1 MPFELFIALRYLI
14 SGRKHRFISIISFT
28 SIIGVALGVAA
39 LIVVLGVMNGFS
51 SNLRDK
57 ILGVNSHIVVSNT
70 QGAFKGYSLYQN
82 KLENINGII
91 EVNPFIYSEVMLR
104 SPYGVK
110 GAALRGIEPETA
122 KNGLN
127 LKSTMSKGSLNAL
140 NKTGSGNPGII
151 IGKVMAEFLG
161 VGLHD
166 SVQMLVPSGR
176 QSTAG
181 YSPKIQSFRV
191 VGMFD
196 TGMYE
201 YDSSLIYI
209 PLSTAQKILGFS
221 GNKVTG
227 LEISLKDIYAA
238 PKIKKE
244 INEILGG
251 FPFMVRTW
259 MEMNKSLFSALK
271 LEKTAMAI
279 ILVMIVLVGSFSII
293 TTLIMLVMEKKKD
306 IAVLMSL
313 GAKPKNIKQIFVWQG
328 TVIGF
333 IGTFLGYLVGLSLSV
348 VLEKYKFIKLPED
361 VYYLSHIPMQL
372 NVLEL
377 FLIGLGALTLCFLAT
392 LYPARQASLLQPAE
406 VLRYE

>member
-14 SGRKHRFISIISFT
+14 SGRKQRFISIISFT
-28 SIIGVALGVAA
+28 SIIGVALGVAS

-57 ILGVNSHIVVSNT
+57 ILGVNAHIVVSNA
-70 QGAFKGYSLYQN
+70 QGTFKGHSSLQ
-82 KLENINGII
+82 KKIKKIPGII

-110 GAALRGIEPETA
+110 GAALRGINPHTA
-122 KNGLN
+122 ENALN
-127 LKSTMSKGSLNAL
+127 LKTTMSKGSLSSL
-140 NKTGSGNPGII
+140 TRTDSDEPGII
-151 IGKVMAEFLG
+151 IGKVMAEYLG

-166 SVQMLVPSGR
+166 LVQMLIPSGR

-181 YSPKIQSFRV
+181 YSPKIQPFTV
-191 VGMFD
+191 VGIFD

-221 GNKVTG
+221 GNRVTG

-244 INEILGG
+244 ITDVLGG
-251 FPFMVRTW
+251 FPFAVRTW

-279 ILVMIVLVGSFSII
+279 ILIMIVLVGSFSII

-313 GAKPKNIKQIFVWQG
+313 GAKPKNIKKIFV
-328 TVIGF
+328 
-333 IGTFLGYLVGLSLSV
+333 
-348 VLEKYKFIKLPED
+348 
-361 VYYLSHIPMQL
+361 
-372 NVLEL
+372 
-377 FLIGLGALTLCFLAT
+377 
-392 LYPARQASLLQPAE
+392 
-406 VLRYE
+406 

>member
-14 SGRKHRFISIISFT
+14 SGRKQRFISIISFT
-28 SIIGVALGVAA
+28 SIIGVALGVAS

-57 ILGVNSHIVVSNT
+57 ILGVNAHIVVSNA
-70 QGAFKGYSLYQN
+70 QGTFKGHSSLQN
-82 KLENINGII
+82 KIKKIPGII

-110 GAALRGIEPETA
+110 GAALRGINPHTA
-122 KNGLN
+122 ENALN
-127 LKSTMSKGSLNAL
+127 LKTTMSKGSLSSL
-140 NKTGSGNPGII
+140 TRTDSDEPGII
-151 IGKVMAEFLG
+151 IGKVMAEYLG

-166 SVQMLVPSGR
+166 LVQMLIPSGR

-181 YSPKIQSFRV
+181 YSPKIQPFTV
-191 VGMFD
+191 VGVFD

-221 GNKVTG
+221 GNRVTG

-238 PKIKKE
+238 PKMKKE
-244 INEILGG
+244 ITDVLGG
-251 FPFMVRTW
+251 FPFAVRTW

-279 ILVMIVLVGSFSII
+279 ILIMIVLVGSFSII

-313 GAKPKNIKQIFVWQG
+313 GAKPKNIKKIFVWQG
-328 TVIGF
+328 TVIGC
-333 IGTFLGYLVGLSLSV
+333 IGTFLGYLVGLSLSF
-348 VLEKYKFIKLPED
+348 VLEKYKFIKLPKD
-361 VYYLSHIPMQL
+361 IYYLSHIPMQL
-372 NVLEL
+372 NSLEL
-377 FLIGLGALTLCFLAT
+377 CLIGLGALTLCFLAT